1 MRLPYAKG
9 KAADGLH
16 YDLLL
21 WANIELGLAILAASA
36 AALRPLLRHI
46 PALFDGTSKH
56 GTHGTQESGPYHELM
71 INTHDTNNTKAGD
84 AETAT
89 SPKTHGSTAPAANS
103 SDEELFSSRII

>member
-21 WANIELGLAILAASA
+21 WADIELGLAILAASA

-46 PALFDGTSKH
+46 PALLDGTSKR
-56 GTHGTQESGPYHELM
+56 GTRETQDSGPYHELVLNSRDPNKNQAADGVAVM
-71 INTHDTNNTKAGD
+71 RPRTH
-84 AETAT
+84 E
-89 SPKTHGSTAPAANS
+89 STAAGPNS
-103 SDEELFSSRII
+103 SDEELFRTP